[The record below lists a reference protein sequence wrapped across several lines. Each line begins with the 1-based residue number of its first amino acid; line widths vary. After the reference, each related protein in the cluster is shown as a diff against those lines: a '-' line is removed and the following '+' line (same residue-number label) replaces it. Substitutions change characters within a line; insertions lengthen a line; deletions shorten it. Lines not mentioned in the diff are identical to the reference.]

1 MIVIAVTGNLG
12 SGKTTVAQ
20 MFVGLGAV
28 LIDADAITHELLD
41 TNRSCQREIEA
52 VFGSGVFNG
61 KRVDRAKLA
70 ATVFEDA
77 DALQALEGIIHPRV
91 RAQIKKRLTQL
102 KRVKSC
108 PMCVLEV
115 PLLFESNMET
125 LADAVI
131 VVRSS
136 QKLQIGR
143 VVERGKMTR
152 AQALARLKRQMP
164 QEEKLRQADFIVD
177 NRRSKQD
184 TRAQVRRI
192 FDALVH
198 YR

>member
-1 MIVIAVTGNLG
+1 MTVIAVTGNLG
-12 SGKTTVAQ
+12 SGKTTVSQ
-20 MFVGLGAV
+20 MFVDLGAI
-28 LIDADAITHELLD
+28 LIDADAITHALLD
-41 TNRSCQREIEA
+41 THRGCQKRIKA

-61 KRVDRAKLA
+61 EKVDRAKLA
-70 ATVFEDA
+70 VTVFENPG
-77 DALQALEGIIHPRV
+77 ALEALENIIHPLV
-91 RAQIKKRLTQL
+91 LEQIKKRLAQL
-102 KRVKSC
+102 KRTRSC

-131 VVRSS
+131 VVRSN
-136 QKLQIGR
+136 QRLQIER
-143 VVERGKMTR
+143 VVKKRKMTR
-152 AQALARLKRQMP
+152 AQALARLRRQMP
-164 QEEKLRQADFIVD
+164 QQEKLRRADFVID

-198 YR
+198 HI